1 MSSSDGE
8 TLPPSGAPSSGS
20 PPAGVRLVLVTAPV
34 DEARALARTLVE
46 EGLAACGNVLPGVHS
61 VYRWEGAVEEAEE
74 ALVILKTSTE
84 GEGRLLRRIPELHS
98 YDVPEALVM
107 EVPRGHPPYLEWVV
121 RESGGRLGSGEG

>member
-8 TLPPSGAPSSGS
+8 PGGSSGASPSGTS
-20 PPAGVRLVLVTAPV
+20 PVGVRLILVPAPV

-46 EGLAACGNVLPGVHS
+46 EGLAACGNVIPGVHS

-74 ALVILKTSTE
+74 ALLILKTSTDGEE
-84 GEGRLLRRIPELHS
+84 GLLRRIPELHS
-98 YDVPEALVM
+98 YDVPEALVV

-121 RESGGRLGSGEG
+121 GESGGRLESGEG